1 MTARYE
7 VAIYNAEVRRL
18 VYTGDHHRDLA
29 DSWSETHYVEV
40 VAENADRARA
50 KIFNRYPRDRG
61 FVIEAVKEA

>member
-1 MTARYE
+1 MTRYE
-7 VAIYNAEVRRL
+7 IAIHNADVRRL
-18 VYTGDHHRDLA
+18 VYGGDHHRDLA

-40 VAENADRARA
+40 VAETPDQARN